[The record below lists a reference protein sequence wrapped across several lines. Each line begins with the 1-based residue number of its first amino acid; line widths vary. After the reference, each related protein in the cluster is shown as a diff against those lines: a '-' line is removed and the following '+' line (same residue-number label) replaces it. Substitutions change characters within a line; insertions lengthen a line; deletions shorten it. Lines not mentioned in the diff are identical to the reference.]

1 MLFCHLYI
9 AVIDA
14 MGKPTSGL
22 LEGHLTWLGS
32 YDECI
37 QIQATVND
45 TEPIKGK
52 YCSAVFGQ
60 QQVTIELTFWALMD
74 SSFWFDTINLGQSID
89 NIKGSLSSFFI
100 Y

>member
-1 MLFCHLYI
+1 MPMCYFTILYI

-22 LEGHLTWLGS
+22 LEGHFTWLGS

-45 TEPIKGK
+45 TEPIKGQ

-60 QQVTIELTFWALMD
+60 QQVTIELTF
-74 SSFWFDTINLGQSID
+74 
-89 NIKGSLSSFFI
+89 KGANGLFLLV
-100 Y
+100 

>member
-1 MLFCHLYI
+1 MLFCHLYN

-22 LEGHLTWLGS
+22 LEGHFTWLGS

-45 TEPIKGK
+45 TEPIKGQ

-89 NIKGSLSSFFI
+89 NIKGSLSSFFS